1 MQLRSI
7 LIFTTQ
13 KLLRLGLL
21 LLAVAIF
28 TFVLLSL
35 SPIDPVQAYIGADM
49 MQISPEQRQL
59 IAERWGLDQPML
71 LRFGDW
77 LGQLVQGNWG
87 TSMVFNQPV
96 GEVIASRFSVS
107 VQMLAIAWLLSGLLG
122 LGLGIVAGALAGTW
136 IDRAIRLY
144 AYTLASSPTFWVAL
158 LLLIVFSVSLKV
170 TPICCAA
177 PPGRLAA
184 DVTFWQHL
192 HHLLL
197 PALTLSIIRVA
208 SNTQR
213 PRQKQIEELPSD
225 YVRPAVHS
233 FRGAVQ
239 SFTLSAPLTQA
250 LKRLSQQ
257 SEVTLFMTLLAVFKV
272 LLYRY
277 TGQSDILIGHPIANR
292 NRPETEVL
300 IGLFANT
307 LILRTHLADTSTF
320 AELLQQVRRS
330 ALGAYAHQD
339 IPMEKLVEVLQPQRD
354 LSHSPLF
361 QVMFILEN
369 TPIKTLELP
378 GLALTPLET
387 PFTIA

>member
-1 MQLRSI
+1 MQLRSM

-197 PALTLSIIRVA
+197 PALTLSIIGVA
-208 SNTQR
+208 SITLHT
-213 PRQKQIEELPSD
+213 RQKLIEVLHSD
-225 YVRPAVHS
+225 YVLFARAQGESLWGVIHHHGLRNLVLPALTLQFAS
-233 FRGAVQ
+233 LSELFGGAVLVEQ
-239 SFTLSAPLTQA
+239 VFAYPGLGEATVQAALRSDIPLLVGIVFFSA
-250 LKRLSQQ
+250 
-257 SEVTLFMTLLAVFKV
+257 LFV
-272 LLYRY
+272 Y
-277 TGQSDILIGHPIANR
+277 TG
-292 NRPETEVL
+292 
-300 IGLFANT
+300 NT
-307 LILRTHLADTSTF
+307 LADLAYPLVDP
-320 AELLQQVRRS
+320 RIR
-330 ALGAYAHQD
+330 LG
-339 IPMEKLVEVLQPQRD
+339 
-354 LSHSPLF
+354 
-361 QVMFILEN
+361 
-369 TPIKTLELP
+369 
-378 GLALTPLET
+378 G
-387 PFTIA
+387 

>member
-1 MQLRSI
+1 MQLRSL

-197 PALTLSIIRVA
+197 PALTLSIIGVA
-208 SNTQR
+208 SITLHT
-213 PRQKQIEELPSD
+213 RQKLIEVLHSD
-225 YVRPAVHS
+225 YVLFARAQGESLWGVVRHHGLRNLILPALTLQFAS
-233 FRGAVQ
+233 LSELFGGAVLVEQ
-239 SFTLSAPLTQA
+239 VFAYPGLGEATVQAALRSDIPLLVGIVFFSA
-250 LKRLSQQ
+250 
-257 SEVTLFMTLLAVFKV
+257 LFV
-272 LLYRY
+272 Y
-277 TGQSDILIGHPIANR
+277 TG
-292 NRPETEVL
+292 
-300 IGLFANT
+300 NT
-307 LILRTHLADTSTF
+307 LADLAYPLIDP
-320 AELLQQVRRS
+320 RIR
-330 ALGAYAHQD
+330 LG
-339 IPMEKLVEVLQPQRD
+339 
-354 LSHSPLF
+354 
-361 QVMFILEN
+361 
-369 TPIKTLELP
+369 
-378 GLALTPLET
+378 G
-387 PFTIA
+387 